1 MAQIAAYEIV
11 NSTYQ
16 LDEDATR
23 ECTKLHVHPMIYG
36 IDAVHGNSLLTTPC
50 TSASKPTACPRS
62 TRTWSTN
69 KVSSLRVTPWRLGYL
84 GSSAPSSTSRT
95 TSGGCGRTRLSVK
108 TRISPLRGMQSNN
121 RTAACMKH
129 WSAYSWNPTGHDMD
143 EIVMADFDLLSTF
156 VPSFKAAVDAGVLT
170 GSAFAVIDGL
180 LPCELG
186 GQTTVEIVYGK
197 VNPNGRLPIPY
208 PKATDNVMIPYRHR
222 VTTEF
227 ESGGYCEMRWDFGT
241 RLRYTEFT
249 QSNLT
254 RSTANVASSSQSLDV
269 SVTVANSG
277 MEKRR

>member
-170 GSAFAVIDGL
+170 AAQNAIAQRGQIEYANALAATSTKLILVLFEGRPRLLQDLHRRSEIGQSLETPVELVADDADCDQSGNGL
-180 LPCELG
+180 RSV
-186 GQTTVEIVYGK
+186 QQD
-197 VNPNGRLPIPY
+197 NPLCAALTL
-208 PKATDNVMIPYRHR
+208 ATAGDNVP
-222 VTTEF
+222 VF
-227 ESGGYCEMRWDFGT
+227 
-241 RLRYTEFT
+241 
-249 QSNLT
+249 N
-254 RSTANVASSSQSLDV
+254 
-269 SVTVANSG
+269 
-277 MEKRR
+277 